1 MSFRELGLSELLL
14 RAVAAEG
21 YATATPIQ
29 SQAIP
34 LLLAGRDLLGS
45 AQTGTVKTAAFALPV
60 LQRLMHAA
68 PRAQGRCPLIRALV
82 LTPTRE
88 LASQV
93 GDNFRAYGRDTDL
106 SFATI
111 YGGVGQG
118 TQTRALRQGVDV
130 LVATPGRLIDLMEQG
145 FVDLSGV
152 EIFVLDEA
160 DRMLD
165 MGFLPPIRRIV
176 AKLPARRQTILL
188 SATMPEP
195 IVGLARSLLRDPIR
209 VEIEPV
215 RATTDL
221 IDQSVHHVSRH
232 DKPKKLAKLLDAQSV
247 ERALVF
253 TRTKRGADRVVRQL
267 FLSGVRAE
275 AIHGNKSQSA
285 RQRALTNFKSRRTR
299 VLVATDIAARGI
311 DVEGISHVFNY
322 DLPNEPETY
331 VHRIGRTG
339 RAGASGAAVSL
350 CDSDERRMLNAIERL
365 IRRKLS
371 VVGALSTPSQPEHST
386 RSSRSALQKPAP
398 APRESDADDRAPRRL
413 SEATSV
419 GRNFGGRKVG
429 AAATNGQ
436 RPSGKAAR
444 NKWRPSR
451 RRRRTIGLKSKGV

>member
-29 SQAIP
+29 CQAIP
-34 LLLAGRDLLGS
+34 VLLAGRDLLGS
-45 AQTGTVKTAAFALPV
+45 AQTGTGKTAAFALPV
-60 LQRLMHAA
+60 LHRLMDAA
-68 PRAQGRCPLIRALV
+68 PGAQGRRPRIRALV

-93 GDNFRAYGRDTDL
+93 GDNFRSYGRHTDL

-165 MGFLPPIRRIV
+165 LGFLPPIRRIV

-195 IVGLARSLLRDPIR
+195 IIGLARSLLREPVR

-221 IDQSVHHVSRH
+221 IDHSVHHVSRH
-232 DKPKKLAKLLDAQSV
+232 DKPKKLAKLLDAKSV

-253 TRTKRGADRVVRQL
+253 TRTKRGADRVVKQL

-285 RQRALTNFKSRRTR
+285 RQRALTNFKLRRTR

-371 VVGALSTPSQPEHST
+371 VVGSLSTPSQPEHST
-386 RSSRSALQKPAP
+386 RTTGPAVQKPAP
-398 APRESDADDRAPRRL
+398 APREVDADGRAPRRL
-413 SEATSV
+413 SEANSV
-419 GRNFGGRKVG
+419 PRNFGGRNVG
-429 AAATNGQ
+429 AQATKDQ
-436 RPSGKAAR
+436 SPSGKPAR
-444 NKWRPSR
+444 NKWRSSR

>member
-29 SQAIP
+29 LQAIP
-34 LLLAGRDLLGS
+34 VLLAGRDLLGS
-45 AQTGTVKTAAFALPV
+45 AQTGTGKTAAFALPV
-60 LQRLMHAA
+60 LHRLMDAA
-68 PRAQGRCPLIRALV
+68 PGAQGRRPRIRALV

-88 LASQV
+88 LACQV
-93 GDNFRAYGRDTDL
+93 GDNFRAYGRNTDL
-106 SFATI
+106 RFATI

-165 MGFLPPIRRIV
+165 LGFLPPIRRIV

-195 IVGLARSLLRDPIR
+195 IIGLATSLLREPVR

-221 IDQSVHHVSRH
+221 IDHSVHHVSRH
-232 DKPKKLAKLLDAQSV
+232 DKPKKLAKLLDTQNV

-253 TRTKRGADRVVRQL
+253 TRTKRGADRVVKQL

-322 DLPNEPETY
+322 DLPSEPETY

-339 RAGASGAAVSL
+339 RAGASGVAVSL

-365 IRRKLS
+365 IRRKLA
-371 VVGALSTPSQPEHST
+371 VVGSSSTPSQPEHST
-386 RSSRSALQKPAP
+386 RSTRPALQKPAP

-429 AAATNGQ
+429 APATNGQ
-436 RPSGKAAR
+436 RPSGKAVR
-444 NKWRPSR
+444 NKWRSSR